1 MIVYQSTK
9 QQFLADAANGIEDI
23 VREEVVQKLGLHI
36 QVGGSEYN
44 SWKNSLGNYMFH
56 VMNSDT
62 IPDDAVVAVE
72 YSIPRT
78 KNRIDFIVS
87 GLDENQ
93 EEKIIIIELKQWS
106 DIGITQ
112 KDAVVSTRYQYGEQE
127 TTHPSYQAWSYSTL
141 LNNFNE
147 VVYTE
152 KIGLVPCAYLH
163 NHQDNNTV
171 TNDFYSQY
179 IQKAPLF
186 CKGEKD
192 KLQQFIAKYV
202 KFGGTKDLLYR
213 IDTGNVRPSKELADS
228 LVSMM
233 LGNQEFILIDDQK
246 LVFETALDLA
256 RKNDGATKNVFIVE
270 GGPGTGK
277 SVVAINLLVAAIQH
291 KLNAHYVTK
300 NAAPRAVFEAKLSG
314 SMKKSMISS
323 LFQSSGTYI
332 SAEENEIDVLIIDEA
347 HRLNAKSG
355 VFSNLG
361 ENQIKELIYA
371 AKTSIF
377 FIDEDQRVTWKDIG
391 DSGVIEEWANKL
403 GATVSRA
410 KLESQFRCNGSDG
423 YLAWLD
429 NTLGIKET
437 ANTTLAGIPYD
448 FQVFDS
454 PSVLRDAIFRKNSN
468 NKARIVAG
476 YCWDWISKKNSSLFD
491 IEFPEHN
498 FAMQWNLTD
507 DGSAY
512 LIAPNSV
519 NQVGCIHTCQGLEV
533 EYVGVIIGKD
543 LIVRDG
549 KIITQPHER
558 AKTDK
563 SLHGYKRDLQ
573 LGIPGTVQKADLIIK
588 NTYRTLMTRGMKG
601 CYIFCEDEETR
612 NYFRNRIDTLTP

>member
-9 QQFLADAANGIEDI
+9 QGFLEDAANGIEDI
-23 VREEVVQKLGLHI
+23 VREQVIKNLGLRV

-56 VMNSDT
+56 VMNSAD
-62 IPDDAVVAVE
+62 IPDEAVVAVE
-72 YSIPRT
+72 YAIPRT
-78 KNRIDFIVS
+78 KNRIDFIIS
-87 GLDENQ
+87 GLDENK

-106 DIGITQ
+106 DVEITP

-152 KIGLVPCAYLH
+152 KIDLIPCAYLH
-163 NHQDNNTV
+163 NHTNNNTV
-171 TNDFYSQY
+171 TNDFYLDY

-192 KLQQFIAKYV
+192 KLQKFISKYV
-202 KFGGTKDLLYR
+202 KYGGTKDLLYR

-228 LVSMM
+228 LASMM
-233 LGNQEFILIDDQK
+233 LGNKEFILIDDQK
-246 LVFETALDLA
+246 LVYETALDLT
-256 RKNDGATKNVFIVE
+256 RKSSENSKNVFIVE

-277 SVVAINLLVAAIQH
+277 SVVAINLLVATIQN

-314 SMKKSMISS
+314 SMKKSRISS
-323 LFQSSGTYI
+323 LFQSSGAYI
-332 SAEENEIDVLIIDEA
+332 NAEKNEIDVLIIDEA

-355 VFSNLG
+355 VFSHLG
-361 ENQIKELIYA
+361 ENQIKELIFA

-391 DSGVIEEWANKL
+391 ESGAIEEWAEKL
-403 GATVSRA
+403 GATVSRG

-423 YLAWLD
+423 YLAWID
-429 NTLGIKET
+429 NTLDIKET
-437 ANTTLAGIPYD
+437 ANMTLDGISYD

-454 PSVLRDAIFRKNSN
+454 PSEMRDKIVEKNKN

-476 YCWDWISKKNSSLFD
+476 YCWDWVSKKDKSLFD

-498 FAMQWNLTD
+498 FAMQWNLTE

-512 LIAPNSV
+512 LIAQDSV
-519 NQVGCIHTCQGLEV
+519 NQVGCIHTCQGLEL
-533 EYVGVIIGKD
+533 EYVGVIIGRD

-549 KIITQPHER
+549 KIVTRPNER

-563 SLHGYKRDLQ
+563 SLNGYKRDLKA
-573 LGIPGTVQKADLIIK
+573 GIEGTEAKADLIIK

-601 CYIFCEDEETR
+601 CYIFSADEETR
-612 NYFRNRIDTLTP
+612 EYFRGRLGSLE